1 MIMTELICITCPK
14 GCHLKVDEENDY
26 AVTGNSCP
34 RGAEYGKNEL
44 KNPKRVVTSTVK
56 TNSAGHP
63 RCPVK
68 TNGAIPKGK
77 MFEAMRLLD
86 DVTLAAP
93 VKVGDVVVKDLF
105 GTGVD
110 FVACKNIAK

>member
-1 MIMTELICITCPK
+1 MIDLICITCPR

-26 AVTGNSCP
+26 AVSGNACP
-34 RGAEYGKNEL
+34 RGAVYGKNEIL
-44 KNPKRVVTSTVK
+44 NPVRVVTSTVK
-56 TNSAGHP
+56 TSVKAES

-86 DVTLAAP
+86 DIVLDAP
-93 VKVGDVVVKDLF
+93 INVGDVVIADLF
-105 GTGVD
+105 GTGID
-110 FVACKNIAK
+110 FVTCKEIK

>member
-1 MIMTELICITCPK
+1 MIELICITCPR

-26 AVTGNSCP
+26 AVSGNACP
-34 RGAEYGKNEL
+34 RGAVYGKNEIL
-44 KNPKRVVTSTVK
+44 NPVRVVTSTVK
-56 TNSAGHP
+56 TSVKAES

-86 DVTLAAP
+86 DIVLDAP
-93 VKVGDVVVKDLF
+93 INVGDVVIADLF
-105 GTGVD
+105 GTGID
-110 FVACKNIAK
+110 FVTCKEIK